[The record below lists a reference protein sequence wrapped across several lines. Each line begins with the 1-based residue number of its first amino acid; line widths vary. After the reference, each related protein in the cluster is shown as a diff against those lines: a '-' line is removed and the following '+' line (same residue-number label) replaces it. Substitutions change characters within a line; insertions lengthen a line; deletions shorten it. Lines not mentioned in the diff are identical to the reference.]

1 MIQKND
7 IVFAKFRGQAH
18 PQQKGSA
25 SKAALIPDVR
35 TSQRSV
41 LRHEFHHLGGL
52 RKNRWATLLHPRENG
67 PLRSKGQTGPTTT
80 HPQ

>member
-35 TSQRSV
+35 TSQRRV
-41 LRHEFHHLGGL
+41 LRHEFHLFGGL
-52 RKNRWATLLHPRENG
+52 RKNRWATLHHPRENG
-67 PLRSKGQTGPTTT
+67 SLRSKGQTGPTKTR
-80 HPQ
+80 PR